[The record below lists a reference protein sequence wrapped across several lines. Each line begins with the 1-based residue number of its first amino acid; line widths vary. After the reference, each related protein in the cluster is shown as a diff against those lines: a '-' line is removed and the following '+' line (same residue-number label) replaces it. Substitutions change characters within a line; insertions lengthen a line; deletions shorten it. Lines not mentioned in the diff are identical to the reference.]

1 MPTIASF
8 QPSSFDHMQYAKT
21 ARHQKLD
28 SGKAWEW
35 GYAYYPLQL
44 YIVTKFIQATTFLL
58 GKCAHCQCSI
68 KELIIYCTACG
79 WAKNFL
85 WLQHLILSSRKHH
98 VAAKLSSLSSKKNK
112 SVVKENW
119 DWKCETYKRVRCYL
133 LSKSLLPQK
142 PEKWAKMMSQEDN
155 LVLLSEFLE
164 KGECR
169 VLVVYANQQG
179 QLMPST
185 SFPNTTKTK
194 VVCVRVL
201 ES

>member
-1 MPTIASF
+1 M
-8 QPSSFDHMQYAKT
+8 KT
-21 ARHQKLD
+21 
-28 SGKAWEW
+28 
-35 GYAYYPLQL
+35 
-44 YIVTKFIQATTFLL
+44 
-58 GKCAHCQCSI
+58 
-68 KELIIYCTACG
+68 ELPVGPYM
-79 WAKNFL
+79 
-85 WLQHLILSSRKHH
+85 
-98 VAAKLSSLSSKKNK
+98 
-112 SVVKENW
+112 
-119 DWKCETYKRVRCYL
+119 RVRCYL

-194 VVCVRVL
+194 VVCACAGELVCMCVYMSLRNSVFWGVYMFWRAGVFGGVL
-201 ES
+201 MYHHYYA